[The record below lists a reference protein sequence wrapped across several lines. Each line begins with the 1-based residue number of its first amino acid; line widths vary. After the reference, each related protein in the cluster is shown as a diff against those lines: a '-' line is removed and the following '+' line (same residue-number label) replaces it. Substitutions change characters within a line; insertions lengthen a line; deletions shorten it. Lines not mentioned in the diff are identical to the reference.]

1 MQFDRVMYR
10 REFITLLGGAAAAW
24 PLAARAQQPERIR
37 RVGVLMLYAEND
49 PIGEG
54 RAAVFRQSLEK
65 LGWTIGRNLH
75 IDYKW
80 GLGDGDWLRAAATEL
95 LQRAPDVI
103 LANGGAL
110 RPVQEAS
117 RAVSIVFIGGGD
129 PVADGF
135 VQSLAKPGGNSTGF
149 TVLQSTIGAKL
160 MELLKEVA
168 PRLVR
173 VAVLINPDSPS
184 SRHLAESA
192 AAAAQRFTVQV
203 AAVPVRGP
211 AEIEAALTQLGGDQ
225 DVGLI
230 VPPDPTTNTHRG
242 LIIDLAA
249 RYRLPGNLRVAHD
262 DCRGRFDVLRG
273 RRAGSVPPGGDLC
286 RSHPQGR
293 EARRLAGAA
302 ANQI

>member
-149 TVLQSTIGAKL
+149 TVLQSTIGAKP

-184 SRHLAESA
+184 SRHLAEIGGGCGA
-192 AAAAQRFTVQV
+192 TVHGSGCRC
-203 AAVPVRGP
+203 PGSRPRGDRSG
-211 AEIEAALTQLGGDQ
+211 ADTIG
-225 DVGLI
+225 
-230 VPPDPTTNTHRG
+230 R
-242 LIIDLAA
+242 
-249 RYRLPGNLRVAHD
+249 RSRR
-262 DCRGRFDVLRG
+262 RFD
-273 RRAGSVPPGGDLC
+273 RAPGPDHEYASRADHRFGSALSTARQSTRC
-286 RSHPQGR
+286 
-293 EARRLAGAA
+293 ARRLPRAV
-302 ANQI
+302 